1 MFRNQPRLAVIFVSA
16 TVLLTAACSSTS
28 ASTST
33 QASAS
38 GQSHTVAAGV
48 LTHNFAWGNFTLA
61 SRIVDKLKAGQK
73 INIVDDIQGTA
84 LPIMGAEMRIGMQR
98 GCDSAQSRL
107 PLNCRLT
114 GPVTT
119 NAGAQLAE
127 LETLLNGNQ
136 VDCLGLQSPLPD
148 QYVDVINKY
157 VAAAGIPVFTFNND
171 VPNSKRFAFYA
182 LSEKQAGSING
193 AQTAQ
198 LVKSQGLK
206 INTIAMGSGQPSG
219 PWAQNRMAGFEEGYK
234 TVFPNAKFFNDSKS
248 GIPTGDNF
256 TTKEVLNSVG
266 PFLQAHPDVNL
277 FFHTDQGVEGVGVI
291 IKNQKLSGKVWTSG
305 FNVSGPILDSI
316 DGGNT
321 LVTIDQG
328 FDNQAEAPV
337 NACVD
342 YLTTG
347 ATPTDPMQYLKPI
360 VITKAG
366 GDGLQTPA
374 EARVRLQQ
382 ATTK

>member
-1 MFRNQPRLAVIFVSA
+1 MFRNRRHVSA
-16 TVLLTAACSSTS
+16 LFIGVTVLLTAACSSTS
-28 ASTST
+28 SSTAT
-33 QASAS
+33 QAPAAT
-38 GQSHTVAAGV
+38 HTVAAAV
-48 LTHNFAWGNFTLA
+48 LTHNFSWGNFTLA
-61 SRIVDKLKAGQK
+61 PRIADKLKAGQK

-98 GCDSAQSRL
+98 ACDGAQSKL
-107 PLNCRLT
+107 SVNCRLT

-157 VAAAGIPVFTFNND
+157 VAAGIPVFTFNND

-206 INTIAMGSGQPSG
+206 IDTIAMGSGQPSG

-234 TVFPNAKFFNDSKS
+234 SVFPDAKFFNDSKS

-266 PFLQAHPDVNL
+266 PFLQAHPKVNL
-277 FFHTDQGVEGVGVI
+277 FFHTDQGVEGVGLI
-291 IKNQKLSGKVWTSG
+291 IQNQKLAGKVWTSG

-316 DGGNT
+316 DAGST

-347 ATPTDPMQYLKPI
+347 SVPADPLQYLKPI
-360 VITKAG
+360 VITKDG

-374 EARVRLQQ
+374 AARIRLQQ

>member
-16 TVLLTAACSSTS
+16 TVLLTAACSTTS

-33 QASAS
+33 KASTA
-38 GQSHTVAAGV
+38 SHTVAAEV
-48 LTHNFAWGNFTLA
+48 LTHNFAWGSFTLA
-61 SRIVDKLKAGQK
+61 SRIVDKLKSGQK

-157 VAAAGIPVFTFNND
+157 VAAGIPVFTFNND

-198 LVKSQGLK
+198 LVKNQGLK

-277 FFHTDQGVEGVGVI
+277 FFHTDQGVEGVGLI

-316 DGGNT
+316 DGGST

-347 ATPTDPMQYLKPI
+347 STPTDPLQYLKPI

-366 GDGLQTPA
+366 GNGLQTPA

>member
-1 MFRNQPRLAVIFVSA
+1 MFRNHPRLTTAAAASAV
-16 TVLLTAACSSTS
+16 VLLLSACSSTS

-38 GQSHTVAAGV
+38 APSHVVAAEV

-61 SRIVDKLKAGQK
+61 PRIVDKLKAGQK
-73 INIVDDIQGTA
+73 LNIVDDIQGTA

-98 GCDSAQSRL
+98 GCDAAQSRL

-157 VAAAGIPVFTFNND
+157 VAAGIPVFTFNND
-171 VPNSKRFAFYA
+171 A

-198 LVKSQGLK
+198 LIKSQGLK

-277 FFHTDQGVEGVGVI
+277 FFHTDQGVEGVGLI
-291 IKNQKLSGKVWTSG
+291 IKNQKLTGKVWTSG

-316 DGGNT
+316 DSGST

-347 ATPTDPMQYLKPI
+347 STPTAPLQYLKPI

>member
-1 MFRNQPRLAVIFVSA
+1 MLHNHPRIAVLLVGA
-16 TVLLTAACSSTS
+16 TVLFTSACSNSSPSATS
-28 ASTST
+28 DTTAK
-33 QASAS
+33 
-38 GQSHTVAAGV
+38 SHTVAAEV
-48 LTHNFAWGNFTLA
+48 LSHKFAWGDFTLA
-61 SRIVDKLKAGQK
+61 SRIADKLKAGEK
-73 INIVDDIQGTA
+73 INIIDDIQGTA

-98 GCDSAQSRL
+98 ACDKEQSRL
-107 PLNCRLT
+107 GINCRLT

-119 NAGAQLAE
+119 NSGAQLAE

-136 VDCLGLQSPLPD
+136 VDCLALQSPLPD

-157 VAAAGIPVFTFNND
+157 VAAGIPVFTFNND

-182 LSEKQAGSING
+182 LSEKEAGAING
-193 AQTAQ
+193 AQTAN

-206 INTIAMGSGQPSG
+206 IDTIAMGSGQPSG

-234 TVFPNAKFFNDSKS
+234 SVFPNAKFFNDSKS

-266 PFLQAHPDVNL
+266 PFLQAHPNVNL
-277 FFHTDQGVEGVGVI
+277 FFHTDQGVEGVGLV
-291 IKNQKLSGKVWTSG
+291 IKNQKLTGKVWTSG

-316 DGGNT
+316 ESGST

-337 NACVD
+337 SACVD

-347 ATPTDPMQYLKPI
+347 STPADPLQFLKPI
-360 VITKAG
+360 VITKTG
-366 GDGLQTPA
+366 GSGLQTPT

>member
-157 VAAAGIPVFTFNND
+157 VAAGIPVFTFNND

>member
-1 MFRNQPRLAVIFVSA
+1 MLQSHRRIALLFVGA
-16 TVLLTAACSSTS
+16 TVLLTAACSNGGPSASSS
-28 ASTST
+28 AST
-33 QASAS
+33 
-38 GQSHTVAAGV
+38 QSHSVAAEV
-48 LTHNFAWGNFTLA
+48 LTHKFTWGDFTLA

-73 INIVDDIQGTA
+73 INIIDDIQGTA

-98 GCDSAQSRL
+98 ACDKEQSRL
-107 PLNCRLT
+107 GINCRLT

-136 VDCLGLQSPLPD
+136 VDCLALQSPLPD

-157 VAAAGIPVFTFNND
+157 VAAGIPVFTFNND

-182 LSEKQAGSING
+182 LSEKQAGAING

-198 LVKSQGLK
+198 LVKAQGLK
-206 INTIAMGSGQPSG
+206 IDTIAMGSGQPSG

-234 TVFPNAKFFNDSKS
+234 SVFPNAKFFNDSKS

-256 TTKEVLNSVG
+256 TTQEVLNSVG
-266 PFLQAHPDVNL
+266 PFLQAHPNVNL
-277 FFHTDQGVEGVGVI
+277 FFHTDQGVEGVGLI
-291 IKNQKLSGKVWTSG
+291 IQNQKHAGKVWTSG

-316 DGGNT
+316 DAGNT

-337 NACVD
+337 SACVD
-342 YLTTG
+342 YLTAGTVP
-347 ATPTDPMQYLKPI
+347 ADPLQFLKPI

-366 GDGLQTPA
+366 GAGLQSPA
-374 EARVRLQQ
+374 DARVRLQQ
-382 ATTK
+382 ATKK

>member
-16 TVLLTAACSSTS
+16 TVLLTAACSTTS
-28 ASTST
+28 ASTSS
-33 QASAS
+33 QAS

-98 GCDSAQSRL
+98 ACDGAQSRL

-157 VAAAGIPVFTFNND
+157 VAAGIPVFTFNND

-234 TVFPNAKFFNDSKS
+234 SVFPNAKFFNDSKS
-248 GIPTGDNF
+248 GVPTGDNF

-266 PFLQAHPDVNL
+266 PFLQAHPDINL
-277 FFHTDQGVEGVGVI
+277 FFHTDQGVEGVGLI
-291 IKNQKLSGKVWTSG
+291 IQNQKLSGKVWTSG

-316 DGGNT
+316 DAGST

-347 ATPTDPMQYLKPI
+347 SVPSDPLQYLKPI